1 MRSAK
6 LHINYNGKNITE
18 SLMHYVTNLS
28 YTDAASGELDDL
40 SITVSDQDNKWI
52 NAWSPTE
59 GDKISAAVEVFDWQ
73 YEGQVMKLPFG
84 TFHVDSLSFAGPPDT
99 VIIKAASFPVTA
111 EIRQVRR
118 SKVWE
123 TVKLSTIA
131 YDIANR
137 AKLTLVREIETDAT
151 YERLEQ
157 DEQTDFSFLLEQTKK
172 EGIACKVV
180 EGKLVLYDEAKYE
193 KGKSV
198 ATYERGKDKLLD
210 YSFDWSSSNC
220 AYRACEVTYEL
231 TQKGKK
237 KAATMKATYMPPGAP
252 KTGPIL
258 RVKENAKSQADALR
272 IGKNRLREKN
282 KQANLGSITV
292 FGDIRIAT
300 GVIITIKGFG
310 RFDGK
315 YIVDQATHQVNGSGY
330 KTTMNIRK
338 VLGW

>member
-1 MRSAK
+1 MRRSK

-18 SLMHYVTNLS
+18 SLMHYVIDLS

-40 SITVSDQDNKWI
+40 SITVSDRDKRWI
-52 NAWSPTE
+52 NAWSPIE
-59 GDKISAAVEVFDWQ
+59 GDRVHAAVEVFDWQ
-73 YEGQVMKLPFG
+73 HEGQIKKLPFG
-84 TFHVDSLSFAGPPDT
+84 VFYVDGLIFTGPPD
-99 VIIKAASFPVTA
+99 IIEIKAASFPVTA
-111 EIRQVRR
+111 EIKQVKR

-123 TVKLSTIA
+123 EVKLSTIA
-131 YDIANR
+131 YDIAKR
-137 AKLTLVREIETDAT
+137 AGLKLVREVGTDAT
-151 YERLEQ
+151 YDRLEQ

-180 EGKLVLYDEAKYE
+180 EGKLVLFDEAKFE

-198 ATYERGKDKLLD
+198 ATYERGKDYLLD

-220 AYRACEVTYEL
+220 AYRACEVTYEV

-237 KAATMKATYMPPGAP
+237 KSTTMKVTYTPPGAP

-282 KQANLGSITV
+282 KQANLVSITV

-300 GVIITIKGFG
+300 GVIVTIKGFG

-315 YIVDQATHQVNGSGY
+315 YVVDQAVHQFNSSGY
-330 KTTMNIRK
+330 KTKMNIRK